1 MAAKLK
7 EASIGGTVNLEG
19 YENLRFDFTAEI
31 ETPNDYMDLVA
42 FAAGCLIGQARA
54 SKDPTGL
61 VQEKLLGYVVRV
73 TGVTED
79 QLPNAGKDQP
89 KDITPENIDTA
100 TAAPPPRPKVPA
112 APHQKTVVKDGPS
125 HGMETKTANYR
136 KKSVSEDKTIADYRD
151 CGFYQEKVTAAYQP
165 KHCCWNGD
173 EPCPH
178 PGLACPVK
186 AANPS
191 LLERALR
198 NTPIQAKPCGEIVEV
213 Q

>member
-1 MAAKLK
+1 MS
-7 EASIGGTVNLEG
+7 ES
-19 YENLRFDFTAEI
+19 R
-31 ETPNDYMDLVA
+31 
-42 FAAGCLIGQARA
+42 
-54 SKDPTGL
+54 S
-61 VQEKLLGYVVRV
+61 VVR
-73 TGVTED
+73 EERS
-79 QLPNAGKDQP
+79 QLPSPN
-89 KDITPENIDTA
+89 TA
-100 TAAPPPRPKVPA
+100 
-112 APHQKTVVKDGPS
+112 
-125 HGMETKTANYR
+125 ANYR

-151 CGFYQEKVTAAYQP
+151 CRMYQEKVNARYQTV
-165 KHCCWNGD
+165 HCCWNGD